1 MEIIKLKQA
10 EKFISNLNDEDF
22 ERTQTILEKLSETQ
36 NGKIPKITE
45 KLVNSKVYY
54 LRFQS
59 ASKWIRIFFGF
70 HNGKILL
77 LDGFLK
83 KSNKPSIA
91 YIKHAEELYMNFRT
105 I

>member
-22 ERTQTILEKLSETQ
+22 ERTQTILEKLSKTQ

-91 YIKHAEELYMNFRT
+91 YIKHAEELYMDFRA